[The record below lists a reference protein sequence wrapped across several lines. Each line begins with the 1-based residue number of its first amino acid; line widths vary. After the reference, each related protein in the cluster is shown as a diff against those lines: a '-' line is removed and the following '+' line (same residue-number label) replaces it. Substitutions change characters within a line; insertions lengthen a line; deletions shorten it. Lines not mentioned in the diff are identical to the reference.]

1 LLLVFDPT
9 IHHHASSLA
18 LRVPGVKAPCKKP
31 DDSQRI
37 EAPGSASFI
46 SSISADL
53 ADTQQVKVLA
63 KARPVVFNS
72 AIALLQG
79 LFPPNPDNNI
89 TLTDSTVVM
98 APLGGYQYIPGA
110 F

>member
-1 LLLVFDPT
+1 MFYPDSVQTKNHIHLLGTL
-9 IHHHASSLA
+9 
-18 LRVPGVKAPCKKP
+18 LRSAYLT
-31 DDSQRI
+31 
-37 EAPGSASFI
+37 PGSASFI

-53 ADTQQVKVLA
+53 ADTQQVKILA

-89 TLTDSTVVM
+89 TLADSTVVM